1 MKKAIVVVLQSLVS
15 ITVLAWIFHDPKFR
29 AEAWGALSS
38 ARPEWIA
45 IGLLFAGVGCFT
57 GVARWGVFLR
67 VMGIRISAWETVRLS
82 FVGLFFN
89 NFLVGAVGGDVVKVV
104 WLASKGHKK
113 SSALLSVLMDR
124 MSGFGA
130 LLVFSLVFMA
140 GRWEWLQRSGVV
152 AGLMHFTFAYL
163 VGSLVLLVLSFW
175 LCRKGADYIPSWVPQ
190 REKLGEMALAYFQF
204 VTAWRATLL
213 ASLLSGVILL
223 TYFLTFYCAAR
234 AVEVKIPLL
243 DFLAFMPAVDIISA
257 LPISLSGFGV
267 REQLFATLLGE
278 LCAVP
283 KATAVSIS
291 LGGAFLS
298 IVWSLLGA
306 ALLPGYRKTV
316 RTP

>member
-1 MKKAIVVVLQSLVS
+1 VKKAAVVILQSLISVAL
-15 ITVLAWIFHDPKFR
+15 LAWIFHEPKFR
-29 AEAWGALSS
+29 AEAWSTLSS
-38 ARPEWIA
+38 ARPEWIV
-45 IGLLFAGVGCFT
+45 IGLVVAGVGCFV
-57 GVARWGVFLR
+57 GVVRWGIFLR
-67 VMGIRISAWETVRLS
+67 VMGIHISAWETVRLS

-130 LLVFSLVFMA
+130 LVVFSLVFMA
-140 GRWEWLQRSGVV
+140 GRLEWLQRSGVV
-152 AGLMHFTFAYL
+152 AGLIHFTFAYL
-163 VGSLVLLVLSFW
+163 LGSLMLLVLSFL
-175 LCRKGADYIPSWVPQ
+175 LCRKGAAYIPAWVPQ
-190 REKLGEMALAYFQF
+190 REKLGELALAYFQF
-204 VTAWRATLL
+204 VAAWRATLL

-223 TYFLTFYCAAR
+223 TYFLTFYCAAL

-283 KATAVSIS
+283 KASAVSIS

-298 IVWSLLGA
+298 MVWSLLGA